1 MNAHELTQLP
11 DNGMIY
17 ELVCGELKMMSPAGG
32 RHGRIVN
39 RISLLLS
46 NHVES
51 NNLGIVLAA
60 ETGFRLATDPDTVRA
75 PDVAFVTKQ
84 RYAAI
89 EDDIGYLPLAPDLAV
104 EVLSPSDRFSD
115 VEEKTQCWLS
125 HGCRLVLVV
134 DPAQHLVFVHRSQ
147 TRIEILRGAEVF
159 DADPGVV
166 EWRVSIDQFFL

>member
-1 MNAHELTQLP
+1 MNAQELTQLP
-11 DNGMIY
+11 DNGKIY

-32 RHGRIVN
+32 RHGKIAH
-39 RISLLLS
+39 RISLILGAF
-46 NHVES
+46 VEA
-51 NNLGIVLAA
+51 NELGIVLAA

-89 EDDIGYLPLAPDLAV
+89 EDDTGYLPLSPDLAV

-134 DPAQHLVFVHRSQ
+134 DPAQQLVFVHRSP
-147 TRIEILRGAEVF
+147 TRIEILRGTDVF
-159 DADPGVV
+159 EADPVV
-166 EWRVSIDQFFL
+166 VGWQVAIDQFFL